1 MQPSKANVTVM
12 KFAWIRWK
20 SNNEC
25 HEKHFEKACQS
36 KFKPNLNLAAGYQ
49 GWEVLSNHFCIRTF
63 NDRTFLVAPKVISAD
78 AETARVTETWDGK
91 LPKKI
96 VGGGNF
102 FFVAWLG
109 LVSVVEGV
117 FYETTAVTT
126 TTTTT
131 TTTSTTSTVAT
142 VMMMKKFLQS
152 SQIFQDTGPAHK
164 NVRLLVSSR
173 KSQIM

>member
-1 MQPSKANVTVM
+1 MITNVLRRGNIHCCEGQPWV
-12 KFAWIRWK
+12 R
-20 SNNEC
+20 
-25 HEKHFEKACQS
+25 
-36 KFKPNLNLAAGYQ
+36 NLKVQWLDTIGLIFRIDSLLRYPTYQ
-49 GWEVLSNHFCIRTF
+49 GWEVWSNHFCIRTF

-117 FYETTAVTT
+117 FYETT
-126 TTTTT
+126 TTT
-131 TTTSTTSTVAT
+131 TTTSTSTVAT
-142 VMMMKKFLQS
+142 VMMKIFFSKQS
-152 SQIFQDTGPAHK
+152 NVSRHGTCSQKCEI
-164 NVRLLVSSR
+164 NC
-173 KSQIM
+173 